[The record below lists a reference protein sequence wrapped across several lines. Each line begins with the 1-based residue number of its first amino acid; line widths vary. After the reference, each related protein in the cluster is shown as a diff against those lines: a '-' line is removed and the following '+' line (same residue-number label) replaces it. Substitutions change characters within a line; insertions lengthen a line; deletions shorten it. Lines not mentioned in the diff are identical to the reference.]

1 MWPSRFSGTHLIALC
16 VSSFVILAPLYEP
29 LHAEENPASA
39 NAVPSAANAVPS
51 TAEAASLEQMRRE
64 MDELKAQ
71 VRALREQIDL
81 LRRGAGGA
89 PTLADVPAQPPP
101 PALTIPAAPPPPRP
115 LRAAGAGLLNP
126 AISAVF
132 EGIGGFSVNHN
143 RDDDGFSLSEAE
155 IGIQAAVDPFA
166 RVDLFLAFG
175 SEGDAE
181 VEEGFVTFTAL
192 PGGLAARAGRFKNT
206 FGKWNELHDHRFF
219 SVDRPEVLSNTFGD
233 EGLRTDGVSLSWLV
247 PGTGPVYLESIT
259 EIGSTG
265 NDVVFNARRRDLLY
279 LQRVAAV
286 FTLTANA
293 TLGVGVTGVKGVG
306 GPSEELLDEL
316 DDAGLTGVVVPDDNL
331 ASNVFGADLTF
342 KWKPVQFNV
351 YRSFTSQTELLETR
365 RRVETLEP
373 SGLLDR
379 RTVRSLGVY
388 SLAEYQFAKRWRVG
402 LRYDHSEFPDNDGA
416 WERGASA
423 VIRIQP
429 TEFQEFRIQFKH
441 TGRSDAA
448 AALFDDINSENEW
461 FVEWIP
467 AIGAHAAH
475 KY

>member
-1 MWPSRFSGTHLIALC
+1 MWPSRFSGARFIALC
-16 VSSFVILAPLYEP
+16 VSSFVFLLSLYEP
-29 LHAEENPASA
+29 LHAEQNPASTE
-39 NAVPSAANAVPS
+39 AV
-51 TAEAASLEQMRRE
+51 SLEQMRRE

-81 LRRGAGGA
+81 LRRAA
-89 PTLADVPAQPPP
+89 EAPPTLAEVPAQPPP
-101 PALTIPAAPPPPRP
+101 PALSTSPPPPPPRQS
-115 LRAAGAGLLNP
+115 RSAGAGLLNP

-132 EGIGGFSVNHN
+132 QGIGGFSVNHN

-155 IGIQAAVDPFA
+155 VGIQAAVDPFA
-166 RVDLFLAFG
+166 KVDLFLAFG

-181 VEEGFVTFTAL
+181 VEEGVVTFTAL
-192 PGGLAARAGRFKNT
+192 PGGLSAKAGRFKNA
-206 FGKWNELHDHRFF
+206 FGKWNELHDHAFF
-219 SVDRPEVLSNTFGD
+219 TVDRPEALMNTFGD

-247 PGTGPVYLESIT
+247 PGTGPVYIESIS
-259 EIGSTG
+259 EFGSTG
-265 NDVVFNARRRDLLY
+265 NDVSFNARRRDLLY

-306 GPSEELLDEL
+306 GPSEELLDEI
-316 DDAGLTGVVVPDDNL
+316 DDAGLQGVLVPDDHL
-331 ASNVFGADLTF
+331 SSNVFGADLTF

-351 YRSFTSQTELLETR
+351 YRSFTSQTEVLETH
-365 RRVETLEP
+365 RRVETLET

-379 RTVRSLGVY
+379 RTVRSLGLY
-388 SLAEYQFAKRWRVG
+388 SIAEYQFARSWRAG
-402 LRYDHSEFPDNDGA
+402 LRYDFSEFPDDDGA
-416 WERGASA
+416 WERGASV

-429 TEFQEFRIQFKH
+429 TEFQEFRIQFTH